1 MALSTFETPESAVTA
16 KYSEM
21 IDSFF
26 DCLNVRSL
34 TEGRRKIKPFLE
46 PCVSQND
53 ARFTWLIENFLD
65 YFNTCKGSI
74 ETRPGNFTATAKSKM
89 FISYQTLRG
98 FKITCYSTV
107 DYVKFLL
114 QEGMECALTEQFS
127 QDALEE
133 YFGKRRKIGRRSEN
147 PDATEFGYDNTIRIQ
162 RNVSHTSRNTR

>member
-1 MALSTFETPESAVTA
+1 MELSTFETPESAVTA

-34 TEGRRKIKPFLE
+34 TEGRRKIKPFLG

-74 ETRPGNFTATAKSKM
+74 ETRPGNFTATEKSKM

-114 QEGMECALTEQFS
+114 QE
-127 QDALEE
+127 E

-147 PDATEFGYDNTIRIQ
+147 PDATEFGYHNTIRIQ